1 MLQVIDKSET
11 ANRKPYR
18 YSSKVSEK
26 MRKEKKAKERK
37 RQNMARSIIR
47 IDTLTEIIDDGEL
60 GNEIFGGNILN
71 KILEN

>member
-18 YSSKVSEK
+18 YSTKVSEK
-26 MRKEKKAKERK
+26 MRKEKKARERK

-47 IDTLTEIIDDGEL
+47 IDTLTEIIEDMSDDIL
-60 GNEIFGGNILN
+60 SGNVLN
-71 KILEN
+71 KILDN

>member
-18 YSSKVSEK
+18 YSTKVSEK
-26 MRKEKKAKERK
+26 MRKEKKARERK

-47 IDTLTEIIDDGEL
+47 IDALTEIIEDMGDDIL
-60 GNEIFGGNILN
+60 SGNVLN
-71 KILEN
+71 KILDN

>member
-26 MRKEKKAKERK
+26 MRKDKKARERK

-47 IDTLTEIIDDGEL
+47 IDALTEIIEDMGDDIL
-60 GNEIFGGNILN
+60 SGNVLN
-71 KILEN
+71 KILDN

>member
-18 YSSKVSEK
+18 YSTKVSERL
-26 MRKEKKAKERK
+26 RKEKKARERK

-47 IDTLTEIIDDGEL
+47 IDALTEIIEDMGDDIL
-60 GNEIFGGNILN
+60 SGNVLN
-71 KILEN
+71 KILDN